1 MDEHVEARSLAS
13 LNYLAANPP
22 QYPKKPNE
30 ERQEP
35 LILYISR
42 VPGTRDIIL
51 STLKP
56 QVKNVTAEDVASSLY
71 YVHLN
76 VPEDEALIP
85 PPGQTKSSSSPRTSG
100 ESSRSGNQIHRK
112 PVPGTSSLAS
122 SRLDENV
129 PLPPP
134 GKENQSNTGQ
144 TQPPMRKP
152 VAQPGPS
159 PVSQRPPASQFA
171 PPTGPPRK
179 PVGPRPIG
187 SDSPERN
194 LPLSPIYDQPPE
206 YPPRPSMDAPPLPPR
221 PSELEDPFTG
231 YARSPS
237 PKSPSKRPFVPFSL
251 TLIRRDPSSGQ
262 QWNVGKVAS
271 FQLENPELI
280 IDEKYRQ
287 PSPSIMIH
295 LESSGY
301 AKFRGMPTHP
311 PADITPAEIRASLDI
326 RPGSASSSQKF
337 QLPDF
342 NGPVTASNA
351 FERQVMMAYS
361 KSFSAAIREK
371 FHHRSASEE
380 ERSPPPSFPTRKN
393 RHGSLGSI
401 GSFGGDFDGGEAPV
415 ITQPAPG
422 LKPRGYMFKSPWGGR
437 CEFVT
442 GNAGRSLKCRHV
454 LPNYTGTVFNPLV
467 DGQEAGHGHH
477 RPKGQPISEIRFNLP
492 SSELFTEKRSTEGGA
507 RTRDQLQSQLN
518 RVIQKAHGLDHN
530 NDDDDD
536 WHLDLSLGREKA
548 GGGNRG
554 KRAKMGKLIV
564 FDDGLK
570 MLDLVV
576 AANVGVWWTAWERT
590 YDLETAKDLVH
601 EIR

>member
-1 MDEHVEARSLAS
+1 MEEHVEARSLAS

-30 ERQEP
+30 EKQDP
-35 LILYISR
+35 IILYISR

-56 QVKNVTAEDVASSLY
+56 QVKSVTAEDVASSLY

-76 VPEDEALIP
+76 VPEDDVLI
-85 PPGQTKSSSSPRTSG
+85 PPGQTKPPSPRTSG

-122 SRLDENV
+122 SRIDENA
-129 PLPPP
+129 PPP
-134 GKENQSNTGQ
+134 SINENPGNTGQ
-144 TQPPMRKP
+144 APLPLRKP
-152 VAQPGPS
+152 VPQPAPAPLS
-159 PVSQRPPASQFA
+159 ERPPASQFVS
-171 PPTGPPRK
+171 PPNLPPRK
-179 PVGPRPIG
+179 LVGPRSIG
-187 SDSPERN
+187 SESPERN
-194 LPLSPIYDQPPE
+194 LPLPPIYDQPPE
-206 YPPRPSMDAPPLPPR
+206 YPMRPSMDVPSLPPR

-231 YARSPS
+231 YGRSPS
-237 PKSPSKRPFVPFSL
+237 PKSPTKRPFTPFSL

-280 IDEKYRQ
+280 NDEKHRQ

-295 LESSGY
+295 LETSGY
-301 AKFRGMPTHP
+301 AKFRGMPTHQT
-311 PADITPAEIRASLDI
+311 PADLREIRASLDLR
-326 RPGSASSSQKF
+326 RPGSASSSAKF
-337 QLPDF
+337 PQIPDL
-342 NGPVTASNA
+342 NPPVPVTASNA
-351 FERQVMMAYS
+351 FERQVVMAYS
-361 KSFSAAIREK
+361 KSFGAAIREK
-371 FHHRSASEE
+371 FHHRSTSEE
-380 ERSPPPSFPTRKN
+380 ERSPPPIFTTRPS
-393 RHGSLGSI
+393 RHGSVGSI
-401 GSFGGDFDGGEAPV
+401 GSYGGDFDGGEAPV

-454 LPNYTGTVFNPLV
+454 LPNYTGAVFNPLV
-467 DGQEAGHGHH
+467 DGQEAGHHGHK
-477 RPKGQPISEIRFNLP
+477 PKGQPISELRFNLP

-507 RTRDQLQSQLN
+507 RTRDQLQTQFNKVL
-518 RVIQKAHGLDHN
+518 QKAHGHDYYD
-530 NDDDDD
+530 DDDDD

-590 YDLETAKDLVH
+590 YDVDRDLVS